1 MESIIKVRKLKKS
14 FRVKQGGSLLRN
26 LFKPEY
32 KAVDA
37 VKEVSFDINRGE
49 AVAFLGPNGAGKT
62 TTIKMMTG
70 LIHPTS
76 GKVTVLGYNP
86 YLRDTSFLKRIGL
99 VMGNKMSLDW
109 DLTAKQSFNLIKN
122 IYEIDDDVCKARVEM
137 LANLL
142 NVEELLNTQLRS
154 ISLGERMKMEL
165 IGSILHN
172 PEVLFLDEPTIGLD
186 ILTKKRIRTFLRD
199 IQSRE
204 KTTLILTS
212 HDIDDIEAVCDRVI
226 VINKGEKYFDDNIKT
241 LVEKYQENR
250 YVRFILEKELD
261 SVSIDNLLDWG
272 SVETREEAENS
283 YLFKTTPAKMVQLIA
298 AIMLKSTVLDMQI
311 ESIPLEDIIADLYK
325 GPEVV
330 GSLE

>member
-1 MESIIKVRKLKKS
+1 MDSIIKTEKLKKT
-14 FRVKQGGSLLRN
+14 FRVRQGDSLLKN

-32 KAVDA
+32 RTVEA
-37 VKEVSFDINRGE
+37 VKDVSFKINSGE

-70 LIHPTS
+70 LVHPTS
-76 GKVTVLGYNP
+76 GKVRVLGFDP
-86 YLRDTSFLKRIGL
+86 YSRDNQFLKRTGL

-122 IYEIDDDVCKARVEM
+122 IYEIDNEVCQARVEM
-137 LANLL
+137 LADLLGVENLL
-142 NVEELLNTQLRS
+142 DTQLRS
-154 ISLGERMKMEL
+154 LSLGERMKMEI

-186 ILTKKRIRTFLRD
+186 ILTKKRIRTFLKE

-226 VINKGEKYFDDNIKT
+226 VINKGEKYFDDSIKT
-241 LVEKYQENR
+241 LIEKYQENR
-250 YVRFILEKELD
+250 YVRFILEKELNNKN
-261 SVSIDNLLDWG
+261 IDDLMDWG
-272 SVETREEAENS
+272 TVESRDIDENS
-283 YLFKTTPAKMVQLIA
+283 YFFKTSSAKMVQLIA
-298 AIMLKSTVLDMQI
+298 AIMSKCTVLDMQI

-325 GPEVV
+325 GKVD
-330 GSLE
+330 